1 MTTQPI
7 RTHVQPQP
15 VQVLSNEPTGD
26 GANQL
31 QQQAAA
37 YGNIARKALEN
48 CKKGLSADEALQR
61 RRNRSGQ

>member
-1 MTTQPI
+1 MTAQQI
-7 RTHVQPQP
+7 RTHVQHQP
-15 VQVLSNEPTGD
+15 AQVLGGD
-26 GANQL
+26 SAGGGAHGL

>member
-1 MTTQPI
+1 MTTQQ
-7 RTHVQPQP
+7 THTHLQHQ
-15 VQVLSNEPTGD
+15 QTQTPTADPLGS
-26 GANQL
+26 GTHEL